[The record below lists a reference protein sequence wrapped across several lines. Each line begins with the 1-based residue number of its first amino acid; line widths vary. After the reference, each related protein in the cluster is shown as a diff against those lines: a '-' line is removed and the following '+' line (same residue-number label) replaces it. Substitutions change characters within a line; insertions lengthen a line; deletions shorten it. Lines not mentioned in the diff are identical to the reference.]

1 MIEVF
6 LLSIIQGITEF
17 IPVSSSSHLIIAS
30 EYLNFDNRSLSIDV
44 SLHIGSFLAVLTFFR
59 KDIFN
64 FLKNRILF
72 LKIII
77 SSIPIMLIGFFLVK
91 FDLINNLR
99 NIEVV
104 GWTTIIFGIILY
116 VSDKFDF
123 HKKIE
128 KDFSFKFAIIIGL
141 VQIFSLVP
149 GVSRS
154 GIVISAARILKFDR
168 YNSAKISFLL
178 SIPTLAAVSFFGLT
192 NLISSNNFDFSILNL
207 ISIFLSFIFSYLTIK
222 FFLNYMKNFSLNVF
236 VFYRL
241 ILGIV
246 LLTFVY
252 L

>member
-30 EYLNFDNRSLSIDV
+30 EYLNFDDRSLSIDV

-77 SSIPIMLIGFFLVK
+77 SSMPIMLIGFFLVK

-128 KDFSFKFAIIIGL
+128 KDFSFKFAIIVGL

-178 SIPTLAAVSFFGLT
+178 SIPTLAAVSFYGILSLYKSDS
-192 NLISSNNFDFSILNL
+192 LIITQINIYSIL
-207 ISIFLSFIFSYLTIK
+207 LSFIFSYLTIVL
-222 FFLNYMKNFSLNVF
+222 FLNFLKKFDMFLF
-236 VFYRL
+236 VIYRIIIGI
-241 ILGIV
+241 ILLFIA
-246 LLTFVY
+246 Y
-252 L
+252 S